1 MVVSPDNKFLIVAGD
16 FRDNETSQRF
26 MEVITIANNQV
37 SVIKGFEGVVK
48 DIEILDNSSR
58 YFILSE
64 GGHNIQEINI
74 NTKSVIDFI
83 KPETKI
89 NDLDISNDGKYMAG
103 AGANGQIYV
112 WDLTNDN
119 TIVPYPNYQNKSY
132 TSVRFS
138 RDSKYLVLGE
148 LDGMISMYKT
158 DTQTRDRVFTDN
170 QAQIS
175 DIKFSP
181 DGNYMAATSYNQ
193 TIRVWNM
200 RNLKDQP
207 YVLYLTKWATSL
219 AFSPDSQFL
228 FGGGFDHGEIKV
240 WPMNI
245 DVMAEILCSH
255 ITRAFTTLE
264 WEIYVTEITEDDKY
278 DANTCEIEPIK

>member
-1 MVVSPDNKFLIVAGD
+1 
-16 FRDNETSQRF
+16 
-26 MEVITIANNQV
+26 
-37 SVIKGFEGVVK
+37 
-48 DIEILDNSSR
+48 
-58 YFILSE
+58 
-64 GGHNIQEINI
+64 
-74 NTKSVIDFI
+74 
-83 KPETKI
+83 
-89 NDLDISNDGKYMAG
+89 MAG

-119 TIVPYPNYQNKSY
+119 TIVPYPNHPNNGY

-148 LDGMISMYKT
+148 LDGMISMFNT

-181 DGNYMAATSYNQ
+181 DGSYMAATSYNQ

-219 AFSPDSQFL
+219 AFSPDSRFL
-228 FGGGFDHGEIKV
+228 FAGGFDHGEIKV
-240 WPMNI
+240 WPMDI

-255 ITRAFTTLE
+255 ITRSFTTLE